1 VFEQKLRPTTKQK
14 KTKRQHGAAFYVIGV
29 FTFAIESMLGINAAF
44 LVDQSIAIVARN
56 MLEGTFL
63 APLASFVT
71 LIVSLA
77 VGFSFV
83 AGGMWTFSGFM
94 ESLDDARAYR
104 DTYGTNHWPV
114 IMVWALVVAVI
125 ILDFTTLM
133 FRAAFFAEKGASA
146 LLAFFVVLIFL
157 PPILGALVHV
167 LENTPRDR
175 RLSKARQYA
184 EQLEGDS
191 VAGLVETMDED
202 LRSRWLSGDVAA
214 VDEHYQR
221 VDSIREDARLYEEA
235 QMLAREEQKRAKQE
249 QKRAKQ
255 EQKAQSQ
262 RPLPTVRNP
271 FQRHP
276 KSLTALPQ
284 QQAQQSGQDNQR
296 RA

>member
-1 VFEQKLRPTTKQK
+1 MFEQKLRPASKPK
-14 KTKRQHGAAFYVIGV
+14 KAKRQHGTAFYVIGV

-44 LVDQSIAIVARN
+44 LVDQSVQIVARN
-56 MLEGTFL
+56 MLEGT
-63 APLASFVT
+63 PLALLSGLIT
-71 LIVSLA
+71 LIISLA

-104 DTYGTNHWPV
+104 DEYGTNHWPV
-114 IMVWALVVAVI
+114 IMVWALVIAVI

-133 FRAAFFAEKGASA
+133 FRASFFADKGASA

-167 LENTPRDR
+167 LENTPRNR

-191 VAGLVETMDED
+191 VSSLVEVMDED
-202 LRSRWLSGDVAA
+202 LRSRWLSGDVTA
-214 VDEHYQR
+214 VHEHYSRIEEQ
-221 VDSIREDARLYEEA
+221 REDNRLYEEA
-235 QMLAREEQKRAKQE
+235 QMQARDERKRATQE
-249 QKRAKQ
+249 RQ
-255 EQKAQSQ
+255 AQT
-262 RPLPTVRNP
+262 RRGLPFIGNP
-271 FQRHP
+271 FQK
-276 KSLTALPQ
+276 KSLTALPS
-284 QQAQQSGQDNQR
+284 QAPQSGQRN

>member
-1 VFEQKLRPTTKQK
+1 MFEQKLRPVKPK
-14 KTKRQHGAAFYVIGV
+14 KAKRQHGTAFYVIGV

-44 LVDQSIAIVARN
+44 LVDQSVAIVARN
-56 MLEGTFL
+56 MLDGT
-63 APLASFVT
+63 PLALLSGLIT
-71 LIVSLA
+71 LVISLA

-104 DTYGTNHWPV
+104 DEYGTNQWPV

-125 ILDFTTLM
+125 VLDFTTLM
-133 FRAAFFAEKGASA
+133 FRAAFFAEKGALA
-146 LLAFFVVLIFL
+146 LLAFFIVLIFL

-191 VAGLVETMDED
+191 ATTLVEEMDED
-202 LRSRWLSGDVAA
+202 LRSRWLSGDVTA
-214 VDEHYQR
+214 VQEHYNR
-221 VDSIREDARLYEEA
+221 VDAMREENRLYEESV
-235 QMLAREEQKRAKQE
+235 MRAKQE
-249 QKRAKQ
+249 KQAQTRRGLPFVGPQK
-255 EQKAQSQ
+255 
-262 RPLPTVRNP
+262 
-271 FQRHP
+271 
-276 KSLTALPQ
+276 KSLTALPS
-284 QQAQQSGQDNQR
+284 AQQSGQNNNQR